1 LRAEMAAKMRAEE
14 DRLLKRH
21 ADIMARL
28 MAERERKLWRM
39 RQTWSAGAQV
49 CALAP
54 SSVL

>member
-1 LRAEMAAKMRAEE
+1 MAAKMRAEE